1 MNYEVEE
8 VHNVFDVVDEGEYAE
23 TVSRKREEDW
33 IVDDDG
39 GYVEDG
45 REIFD
50 DEEGDLGFG
59 DSAEGGRTKTKD
71 KVKGEKA
78 KKEGVKSSN
87 IKNMLL
93 AMPSKAKTEDRG
105 KLEDDE
111 DLGDILK
118 AITEKKAAGGAGTKK
133 AAAARPGPRAGGEAA
148 EAERNPF
155 MKRGTGLKKTVR
167 RQPAARPTAEET
179 GGEAPPGQEEPEQAG
194 EEVVEGFED
203 DMDFDEEMTE
213 ETVAKAEEVKVE
225 DSANRGFVAAALE
238 SGRLGSGQWVSS
250 GGRAQVREEEVAV
263 DSSSLPTVTVEEDG
277 EQKEVLRM
285 YWLDAHE
292 DPYKNPGTVWLFGK
306 VAVQS
311 AFVSCCVTVKNVPR
325 RVYLAMR
332 ETNSKTGEAVTGM
345 DLYNEFNTK
354 VAKRYKIND
363 FKCRPV
369 EKSYAFEHSDLPNH
383 GTYLEVVYGSQY
395 PALPADLSGD
405 TFSRLL
411 GSPQAALEM
420 LLLHQR
426 IKGPGW
432 LDIHSAVPVSAQVTA
447 ISGVETIVGYT

>member
-1 MNYEVEE
+1 
-8 VHNVFDVVDEGEYAE
+8 
-23 TVSRKREEDW
+23 
-33 IVDDDG
+33 
-39 GYVEDG
+39 
-45 REIFD
+45 
-50 DEEGDLGFG
+50 
-59 DSAEGGRTKTKD
+59 
-71 KVKGEKA
+71 
-78 KKEGVKSSN
+78 
-87 IKNMLL
+87 
-93 AMPSKAKTEDRG
+93 
-105 KLEDDE
+105 
-111 DLGDILK
+111 
-118 AITEKKAAGGAGTKK
+118 
-133 AAAARPGPRAGGEAA
+133 
-148 EAERNPF
+148 
-155 MKRGTGLKKTVR
+155 
-167 RQPAARPTAEET
+167 
-179 GGEAPPGQEEPEQAG
+179 
-194 EEVVEGFED
+194 
-203 DMDFDEEMTE
+203 MDFDEEMTE
-213 ETVAKAEEVKVE
+213 ETVAKDEEVKVE

-238 SGRLGSGQWVSS
+238 SGGLGAGQWVSS

-311 AFVSCCVTVKNVPR
+311 VFVSCCVTVKNVPR

-332 ETNSKTGEAVTGM
+332 ETNSKTGEPVTGM

-369 EKSYAFEHSDLPNH
+369 EKSYAFEHTDLPNH
-383 GTYLEVVYGSQY
+383 GTYLEVVYGSQF
-395 PALPADLSGD
+395 PALPADLTGD

-426 IKGPGW
+426 VKGPGW
-432 LDIHSAVPVSAQVTA
+432 LDIHSAVPVAAQVTTT
-447 ISGVETIVGYT
+447 SRLDTCTFWTLGQTGKKTLPDRL